1 MTLCIAAGNADQ
13 IIQVNDRRI
22 TAAGALVY
30 DSVSKSRSTRQFDDI
45 LPRVLQL

>member
-30 DSVSKSRSTRQFDDI
+30 DSVSNPGRRGNSTTSG
-45 LPRVLQL
+45 PGCCSC